1 MSTYTVTQRFAQ
13 VSAAGLL
20 TTLGR
25 RVLAATLALASVGAM
40 AGNRVEDV
48 SYASAPDGTTE
59 ITIRLASPPTAPR
72 AFATESPPRIA
83 VDFED
88 TQNGLTERRIN
99 VGSGAAASVS
109 AVEAGGRTRV
119 VVELFHPAAFESRI
133 DGNNLILAVGKG
145 KSMAASAG
153 APAAS
158 GITQP
163 TVSQVDF
170 RRGTSGE
177 GRVVVSFDKDGAG
190 TDLRKEG
197 NKLIVDLF
205 DVSLSNDLP
214 IRLDVT
220 DFATPVQFIETRER
234 AGGARMEIQTS
245 GAIEHMAY
253 QTGNELVI
261 EIAKVSAKD
270 DERKKLGE
278 PVEYKGTPV
287 TFNIQDIPVRSA
299 LQLIADV
306 SELNI
311 VVADSVQGNV
321 TLRLVNVPWDQALDI
336 ILQAKGLD
344 KRSQGNVVWI
354 APTAEIAQREQ
365 ALEDARI
372 ALEDRAELVT
382 EYIPV
387 NYGNAEEIA
396 KLLTEDALQGE
407 QQNQG
412 ASQQNVQKGFL
423 SKRGSVTFDKRT
435 NTLLVVDIPQRVANI
450 RDLVQK
456 LDKPVD
462 QVVIEARIVIAN
474 ESVARELG
482 ARFGVSGNNG
492 DSYYSGNLEANQ
504 NKINAD
510 KALDLQYAKDVAAWV
525 AGGGI
530 GAQPIY
536 SQSLPV
542 RGLMTNLPAALQNPA
557 GSLAL
562 SILNAGYQLD
572 VELSAIQEQ
581 GRGEVISNPRI
592 VTSNQKESVIRQ
604 GKEIGYLT
612 ISGTGVSATPTA
624 AFKEAL
630 LELKVT
636 PTITND
642 GRVFLNLAVK
652 KDELDGFVDLG
663 IYGSVPQI
671 TKREI
676 NTAVLVDDGQ
686 TVVIG
691 GVYEFSDTTDLAKV
705 PFLGD
710 LPVIG
715 NLFRN
720 KSRSKTKAELL
731 IFVTPKVMRVSQR

>member
-1 MSTYTVTQRFAQ
+1 MTVTNAKQQRPLRRPLSLGTCAIGLA
-13 VSAAGLL
+13 VGLYAASASALPVA
-20 TTLGR
+20 TI
-25 RVLAATLALASVGAM
+25 AAMGQSATGAM
-40 AGNRVEDV
+40 ADPAKRTPDAVTVTAIDFKRGDGGSGKLVLRF
-48 SYASAPDGTTE
+48 SGAGAAPDL
-59 ITIRLASPPTAPR
+59 R
-72 AFATESPPRIA
+72 
-83 VDFED
+83 
-88 TQNGLTERRIN
+88 NM
-99 VGSGAAASVS
+99 GSS
-109 AVEAGGRTRV
+109 V
-119 VVELFHPAAFESRI
+119 VVDIGNAQLPAALQR
-133 DGNNLILAVGKG
+133 
-145 KSMAASAG
+145 
-153 APAAS
+153 
-158 GITQP
+158 
-163 TVSQVDF
+163 
-170 RRGTSGE
+170 
-177 GRVVVSFDKDGAG
+177 
-190 TDLRKEG
+190 
-197 NKLIVDLF
+197 
-205 DVSLSNDLP
+205 P
-214 IRLDVT
+214 INVT
-220 DFATPVQFIETRER
+220 DFATPVQRIEAR
-234 AGGARMEIQTS
+234 ATSS
-245 GAIEHMAY
+245 GAQLVLGTQGEFESMAY
-253 QTGNELVI
+253 QSGNDYIV
-261 EIAKVSAKD
+261 EIVPRASTAGVAKAKAAAPAMGATAMGATAMGATSSTSTV
-270 DERKKLGE
+270 RYSGK
-278 PVEYKGTPV
+278 PV
-287 TFNIQDIPVRSA
+287 TFNFQDVPVRTV
-299 LQLIADV
+299 LQLIAEE
-306 SELNI
+306 SNLNI
-311 VVADSVQGNV
+311 VAADTVQGNV
-321 TLRLVNVPWDQALDI
+321 TLRLINVPWDQALDI
-336 ILQAKGLD
+336 VLQAKSLD
-344 KRSQGNVVWI
+344 KRRSGSVVWV
-354 APTAEIAQREQ
+354 APQKEIAQFEQ
-365 ALEDARI
+365 DKEDARI
-372 ALEDRAELVT
+372 NLEERAEKVT

-387 NYGNAEEIA
+387 NYANSEDIA
-396 KLLTEDALQGE
+396 KLLTEGSKGNSTGGGGGGGQSGGG
-407 QQNQG
+407 QNQ
-412 ASQQNVQKGFL
+412 QDRGFL
-423 SKRGSVTFDKRT
+423 SSRGSISYDKRT
-435 NTLLVVDIPQRVANI
+435 NTLLVIDIPQRVANI

-510 KALDLQYAKDVAAWV
+510 KALDLQFAKDMSAWI
-525 AGGGI
+525 AGGQLG
-530 GAQPIY
+530 PRPVY
-536 SQSLPV
+536 SQSLPF
-542 RGLMTNLPAALQNPA
+542 RGLMSNLPAALQNPA

-720 KSRSKTKAELL
+720 KSRTKSKAELL